1 MVSLQ
6 FVLGPA
12 KMDHRRTMVAQL
24 VATLM
29 AKPQDQFF
37 YLVPNHIKFDTEVDV
52 LNRLAQAFGQP
63 DLYAQTQVQVFSFTR
78 LAWYLMKNEAAYQ
91 APRLSAAGIDML
103 LYRILQRH
111 ADELRLFGGEISQTG
126 FVTQLAREINELQ
139 TANLQPEDVVQ
150 LAANAQAGDLQAKLH
165 DLAIVYKDFVA
176 ATADKY
182 LKPADILVQL
192 NAYLRRQDLHGTH
205 VYVEL
210 AGFAQLPAQEQGIVT
225 TMLEQGADVTI
236 SLMLDHKVVDRAPE
250 NGTLFYQSGRLY
262 YRLYQY
268 ARIRQIPVSQDI
280 YAETPRVAPGLVAL
294 DDFWRGQPQAATG
307 YEEPNT
313 NVHLFRTDSRQTEL
327 AQVGR
332 MIRAMVAKKH
342 ADPADDYHYRDFL
355 IMTRHLDAYQTM
367 LAPTFHELEIPY
379 FVDLQR
385 SMADHPLVEL
395 INALFD
401 IDAQQYQYRDVMRVL
416 KTELLMPN
424 INGQPMDRQAYRQAV
439 DLTEN
444 FILKSGYHG
453 QRWVQREDWQYFQL
467 TEGDAGVETD
477 QNAEISRQINLIH
490 HFVAETLPPFFKKMR
505 QAPDGKAAVTL
516 LVNFLTSQGVTDQLL
531 AWRDQALDRQDV
543 RAAAE
548 PEQTW
553 QTFCGM
559 LDEYVTILGAE
570 PFEITD
576 FLALLQAGFEGA
588 SYSQIPSTL
597 DQVLISESGMVQSQD
612 HKVVFM
618 VGATD
623 LVMPDRI
630 MTNNLLSDVDKEN
643 LQPTLSS
650 LDGDHYLND
659 SAVVQLGDESCL
671 NYLAFLSARRHLFFS
686 APLKDDQETD
696 LNWSNYVRRIQR
708 QFNLREHTYLGTPDP
723 TNADARPFVGTKRRT
738 ISHVIQVYRD
748 VLTTNTDRNRV
759 GAPLQPA
766 PVWVWLRQQLTRDP
780 QFGELARQLM
790 AGLSYRN
797 QPVKLTPASVEALYG
812 HQIYTSISKLEEFY
826 RNQYAYFLKYGLKL
840 RERDVFELSAAS
852 TGEFFHAVLDGLIK
866 ALRSDQIPLAQ
877 ASDQQLGQY
886 LETVTRQILDQ
897 PQFTILTSS
906 NRMAYLQRQLINT
919 VRQIAFAIR
928 NQSKLSAAEPKQTEV
943 LFGNVGKEHG
953 LKALDF
959 QIDATHSV
967 HVRGKI
973 DRLDQIQVADQ
984 SYLGIVDYKSSQH
997 KFDFQEAYYGLAM
1010 QMLTYLDAVLH
1021 NEQALVGSDQAAVKL
1036 AGALYMHIQ
1045 NPTLKPK
1052 DIQGGF
1058 EAALLKKNKYKGIL
1072 LDDPQLLEHLDSELQ
1087 QGNGTSKVYP
1097 FARKKDGSYSG
1108 GRAASLVTNDQLE
1121 RLLQHNS
1128 QLIIAAAEAIFAGE
1142 IQLNPIRLN
1151 DKTTALQYSPY
1162 LSIMQFDAML
1172 AENAYRDLPPLSA
1185 KQVLDL
1191 LKTQKGG
1198 ENHE

>member
-1 MVSLQ
+1 MSLQ

-12 KMDHRRTMVAQL
+12 KLDHRSKMVEQL
-24 VATLM
+24 VAKLR
-29 AKPQDQFF
+29 AQPNDQYF

-52 LNRLAQAFGQP
+52 LNRLAEADGQTG
-63 DLYAQTQVQVFSFTR
+63 LYAQSQVQVFSFTR

-91 APRLSAAGIDML
+91 VPRLSAAGINML
-103 LYRILQRH
+103 LHRILQQH

-126 FVTQLAREINELQ
+126 FVTQLASEINELQ
-139 TANLQPEDVVQ
+139 LANLQPEDVAQ
-150 LAANAQAGDLQAKLH
+150 LAANAQAGDLQAKMH
-165 DLAIVYKDFVA
+165 DLAIVYADFVT

-182 LKPADILVQL
+182 LKPADVLVQL
-192 NAYLRRQDLHGTH
+192 NAYLRHQDLHGTH

-210 AGFAQLPAQEQGIVT
+210 AGFAQLPAQEQGIIT

-236 SLMLDHKVVDRAPE
+236 SLVLDHKVVDQAPD

-268 ARIRQIPVSQDI
+268 ARIRQIPVGQDI
-280 YAETPRVAPGLVAL
+280 QATESRVTAGLASL
-294 DDFWRGQPQAATG
+294 DDFWRGTPQAATG
-307 YEEPNT
+307 QEAPNP

-332 MIRAMVAKKH
+332 MIRDMVAQKH
-342 ADPADDYHYRDFL
+342 VNPADDYHYRDFL
-355 IMTRHLDAYQTM
+355 IMTRHLNSYKTM
-367 LAPTFHELEIPY
+367 LAPTFHQLEIPY
-379 FVDLQR
+379 FVDLER

-395 INALFD
+395 VNALFD
-401 IDAQQYQYRDVMRVL
+401 MDEQQYQYRDVMRVL
-416 KTELLMPN
+416 KTELLIPQ
-424 INGQPMDRQAYRQAV
+424 IDGQPMDREAYRQAV

-453 QRWVQREDWQYFQL
+453 QQWLQAEDWQYFQL
-467 TEGDAGVETD
+467 TEGDIGIETD
-477 QNAEISRQINLIH
+477 QNIEISRQINLIH
-490 HFVAETLPPFFKKMR
+490 HFVATIFPPFFKKMQ
-505 QAPDGKAAVTL
+505 QAPDGKAAVTV
-516 LVNFLTSQGVTDQLL
+516 LVNFLTAHGVTQQLL

-543 RAAAE
+543 QAAAE

-553 QTFCGM
+553 QTFCNM
-559 LDEYVTILGAE
+559 LDEYVTILGSE

-597 DQVLISESGMVQSQD
+597 DQVLISESGIVQSQD
-612 HKVVFM
+612 HRVVFM
-618 VGATD
+618 IGATD

-630 MTNNLLSDVDKEN
+630 MSNNLLSDVDKEN
-643 LQPTLSS
+643 LQPSLAT

-671 NYLAFLSARRHLFFS
+671 NYLAFLSARQHLFFS
-686 APLKDDQETD
+686 APFKDDQETD
-696 LNWSNYVRRIQR
+696 LNWSTYVRRIQQ
-708 QFNLREHTYLGTPDP
+708 QFNLKEHSYLGTPDP
-723 TNADARPFVGTKRRT
+723 TSPDVKPFVGTKRRT
-738 ISHVIQVYRD
+738 LSHVIQVYRD

-759 GAPLQPA
+759 GEPLRPA

-780 QFGELARQLM
+780 QFGSLARQLM

-797 QPVKLTPASVEALYG
+797 QPVTLTAASVEALYG

-866 ALRSDQIPLAQ
+866 ALRTDQIPLAQ
-877 ASDQQLGQY
+877 ASDQQLGHY
-886 LETVTRQILDQ
+886 LETVTREILDQ

-906 NRMAYLQRQLINT
+906 NRMAYLQRQLIST

-928 NQSKLSAAEPKQTEV
+928 NQSKLSAAEPRQTEV

-973 DRLDQIQVADQ
+973 DRLDQIQVANQ
-984 SYLGIVDYKSSQH
+984 SYLGIVDYKSSTH

-1021 NEQALVGSDQAAVKL
+1021 NESELVGSDQEAVKL

-1052 DIQGGF
+1052 EIQGGF
-1058 EAALLKKNKYKGIL
+1058 EAALLKKNKYKGLL
-1072 LDDPQLLEHLDSELQ
+1072 LDDPQLLEHLDSEVQ
-1087 QGNGTSKVYP
+1087 EQSGTSKVYP
-1097 FARKKDGSYSG
+1097 FSRRKDGSYSG
-1108 GRAASLVTNDQLE
+1108 GRAASLVTNEQLE
-1121 RLLQHNS
+1121 RLLAHNS
-1128 QLIIAAAEAIFAGE
+1128 QLIVAAAEAIFAGQV
-1142 IQLNPIRLN
+1142 QLNPIRLN

-1162 LSIMQFDAML
+1162 LAIMQFDAML

-1191 LKTQKGG
+1191 LKDEKGG
-1198 ENHE
+1198 SLS